1 MTQLWPRTDDFD
13 NALTTHD
20 RLAHW
25 INCRPVTAGFVA
37 AYWTRG
43 DNDTTAIPVATT
55 TTNNPTAYLYRQSNY
70 DDVSV
75 RHSTSLRI
83 DGIPPEPSYI
93 TTVGCLARVTGGT
106 LASGGTLIQYVQ
118 NIYGY
123 AFTMEGSSGAALVS
137 WKLLRY
143 DGGTVTTLAQF
154 PNFSLTASQFDAA
167 LPFDLRLQARNVGG
181 NVELKAYIGNFYSPT
196 PGGSTLVPQEIQL
209 FSYTD
214 SSAGKLTAP
223 GRCGVISTKL
233 GQLAGF
239 NNGQRTHSV
248 TLQSLTA
255 GVPTTVLMRDE
266 FSRTLALESYKVTY
280 SPLSEPRYCIDSSFM
295 GDLRGCQ
302 PGGYP
307 NARIQNSATSGAV
320 RLTHVNANRYWAFSS
335 QRPVDSTTHQHPEAT
350 FEFTATSAG
359 PPIFP
364 NAFPGV
370 LGYGAPNSS
379 ANQIYSSA
387 GLPIR
392 GYAAWLDFDAQK
404 VLIRRHSIVAA
415 PTELAE
421 YPMTISLGTQYRL
434 SLQCVPVDVV
444 GGPVGLTAYVNGSPI
459 IPTLAAGAPA
469 GVSVVGASGQV
480 IDSSSGRYTDG
491 QLEGIV
497 FYEAQNNATKLTTID
512 VHQWTQGTLTPP
524 TAAKDM
530 TSIVFADEG
539 TPTATFEL
547 SSNRPVP
554 LRSPVSYD
562 HGHEVLTTAFDSGHI
577 HARTLRPPRKVWDK
591 LQTVPVDRSDRDE
604 LRTFWRARGGG
615 VEPFF
620 WTSPD
625 DGVTYTVRFLPDS
638 WEEVEL
644 FRDIWQVSFG
654 LEEVL

>member
-55 TTNNPTAYLYRQSNY
+55 TTNNATAYLYRQSNY

-118 NIYGY
+118 DIYGY

-154 PNFSLTASQFDAA
+154 LNFSLTASQFDAA

-214 SSAGKLTAP
+214 SSAGKLTGP
-223 GRCGVISTKL
+223 GRCGVITTKL
-233 GQLAGF
+233 GQLLGI

-248 TLQSLTA
+248 TLQALTA

-266 FSRTLALESYKVTY
+266 FSRTLALASWKVTY
-280 SPLSEPRYCIDSSFM
+280 TPLAEARYCIDSSFM

-307 NARIQNSATSGAV
+307 SARLLSGPTSGAA
-320 RLTHVNANRYWAFSS
+320 RLLQLVSSRYTALSS
-335 QRPVDSTTHQHPEAT
+335 QRPVDNNQYQHPEAT
-350 FEFTATSAG
+350 FEFVAVGASD
-359 PPIFP
+359 
-364 NAFPGV
+364 NAFPAV
-370 LGYGAPNSS
+370 FAYGAATGTPTANSL
-379 ANQIYSSA
+379 YSSI
-387 GLPIR
+387 GPTVR
-392 GYAAWLDFDAQK
+392 GYSAWLDYDAQL
-404 VLIRRHSIVAA
+404 VRIRRHEIGVA
-415 PTELAE
+415 PVELAE
-421 YPMTISLGTQYRL
+421 YSMTITTATQYRVG
-434 SLQCVPVDVV
+434 LQCIPLDVA
-444 GGPVGLTAYVNGSPI
+444 GGPVSVSLYIGGAAV
-459 IPTLAAGAPA
+459 IPSLASGAPA
-469 GVSVVGASGQV
+469 GISVNGAGSV
-480 IDSSSGRYTDG
+480 IDSSSARITSGEI
-491 QLEGIV
+491 EGMIWREPTTGSFNTIV
-497 FYEAQNNATKLTTID
+497 D
-512 VHQWTQGTLTPP
+512 VHRWTEGTLSPP
-524 TAAKDM
+524 TASTDM

-539 TPTATFEL
+539 TPSATFQL

-625 DGVTYTVRFLPDS
+625 DDVTYTVRFLPDS

>member
-20 RLAHW
+20 RLARW

-43 DNDTTAIPVATT
+43 DTDTTAIPVATT

-118 NIYGY
+118 DIYGY

-154 PNFSLTASQFDAA
+154 LNFSLTASQFDAA

-214 SSAGKLTAP
+214 SSAGKLTGP
-223 GRCGVISTKL
+223 GRCGVITTKL
-233 GQLAGF
+233 GQLLGI

-266 FSRTLALESYKVTY
+266 FSRTLALASWKVTY
-280 SPLSEPRYCIDSSFM
+280 TPLAEARYCIDSSFM

-307 NARIQNSATSGAV
+307 SARLLSGPTSGAA
-320 RLTHVNANRYWAFSS
+320 RLLQLVSSRYTALSS
-335 QRPVDSTTHQHPEAT
+335 QRPVDNNQYQHPEAT
-350 FEFTATSAG
+350 FEFVAVGASD
-359 PPIFP
+359 
-364 NAFPGV
+364 NAFPAV
-370 LGYGAPNSS
+370 FAYGAATGTPTANSL
-379 ANQIYSSA
+379 YSSL
-387 GLPIR
+387 GPTVR
-392 GYAAWLDFDAQK
+392 GYSAWLDYDAQL
-404 VLIRRHSIVAA
+404 VRIRRHEIGVA
-415 PTELAE
+415 PVELAE
-421 YPMTISLGTQYRL
+421 YSMTITTATQYRVG
-434 SLQCVPVDVV
+434 LQCIPLDVA
-444 GGPVGLTAYVNGSPI
+444 GGPVSVSLYIGGAAV
-459 IPTLAAGAPA
+459 IPSLASGAPA
-469 GVSVVGASGQV
+469 GISVNGAGSV
-480 IDSSSGRYTDG
+480 IDSSSARITSGEI
-491 QLEGIV
+491 EGMIWREPTTGSLNTIV
-497 FYEAQNNATKLTTID
+497 D
-512 VHQWTQGTLTPP
+512 VHRWTEGTLSPP
-524 TAAKDM
+524 TASTDM

-539 TPTATFEL
+539 TPSATFQL

-591 LQTVPVDRSDRDE
+591 LQTVPIDRSDRDE

-625 DGVTYTVRFLPDS
+625 DDVTYTVRFLPDS